1 MGGFGRHLAFQSIS
15 FPELL
20 SHFKMS
26 KLVAQ
31 FAAGS
36 KAYLA
41 PRFATFV
48 KYGKSELTPP
58 TPGEIPQAIGQAL
71 KLVKSG
77 TTFQFRHLTVKEGFL
92 NACVAVE
99 VSMWFFIGECIGKRG
114 LIGYDV
120 ADNVHH

>member
-1 MGGFGRHLAFQSIS
+1 MGGFGRHGDFQSIS
-15 FPELL
+15 FTEQL

-31 FAAGS
+31 FATGS

-48 KYGKSELTPP
+48 KYGKTELTPP

-77 TTFQFRHLTVKEGFL
+77 TTFQFRHLTVKEAL
-92 NACVAVE
+92 VNTCVTVE
-99 VSMWFFIGECIGKRG
+99 VAMWFFIGECIGKGG
-114 LIGYDV
+114 LIGYNV

>member
-1 MGGFGRHLAFQSIS
+1 MGFQSIS
-15 FPELL
+15 FPEQL

-31 FAAGS
+31 FAA
-36 KAYLA
+36 
-41 PRFATFV
+41 FV

-77 TTFQFRHLTVKEGFL
+77 TTFQFRHLTVKEAL
-92 NACVAVE
+92 VNTCVTVE
-99 VSMWFFIGECIGKRG
+99 VAMWFFIGECIGKGG
-114 LIGYDV
+114 LVGYGV

>member
-1 MGGFGRHLAFQSIS
+1 MGFQSIS

-31 FAAGS
+31 
-36 KAYLA
+36 
-41 PRFATFV
+41 FATFV

-71 KLVKSG
+71 KLVESG

-114 LIGYDV
+114 LIGYNV

>member
-1 MGGFGRHLAFQSIS
+1 MGVLVAIWHFSRFLFLT
-15 FPELL
+15 PEQL

-36 KAYLA
+36 KSYLA
-41 PRFATFV
+41 PRLATFV

-99 VSMWFFIGECIGKRG
+99 VSMWF
-114 LIGYDV
+114 
-120 ADNVHH
+120 